1 MVAREANDRNLGSI
15 AQELCSRE
23 NQCCVQLASSVSLF
37 CPVHFLVHS
46 HPGSPPHSTLQTW
59 PTFGSQRNPQIQ
71 SSHSADE
78 ASQHP
83 NQSCTTKALCLS
95 PTSTMRVTGD
105 FSLCSSA
112 MLGNNLLCDD
122 RKHLQLHNY
131 LVNFKDNFF
140 LNNGSSPSLIEK
152 RIGVHGG

>member
-1 MVAREANDRNLGSI
+1 MSLILAYKLRVCSSWPRRYGGKRGFSSNDRNLGSI

-37 CPVHFLVHS
+37 CPVHILVHS
-46 HPGSPPHSTLQTW
+46 HPGSPPHSALQTW

-95 PTSTMRVTGD
+95 PASTMRVTGD
-105 FSLCSSA
+105 FSTV
-112 MLGNNLLCDD
+112 
-122 RKHLQLHNY
+122 
-131 LVNFKDNFF
+131 LVCHAGK
-140 LNNGSSPSLIEK
+140 
-152 RIGVHGG
+152 